1 MSVGAILLPE
11 TPNSLVEQ
19 GKLEERRKIL
29 EEVRGTTNVDAEFAD
44 LIDASNEA
52 KAIKNP
58 FRNLLRRKNRPQLI
72 IGALEIPMFQ
82 QLTGMN
88 SIMLLSS
95 SKAWV
100 LRQERLFIHL
110 SLLVGHFLL
119 ARSRQSHLSTNLA
132 EELFFIEA
140 SFEMFSYMVSQA
152 RLNL

>member
-1 MSVGAILLPE
+1 
-11 TPNSLVEQ
+11 
-19 GKLEERRKIL
+19 LEEGRKIL

-72 IGALEIPMFQ
+72 IGALEIPNFQ

-88 SIMLLSS
+88 SILFYAPVFFQSLGFGAGTSLYSS
-95 SKAWV
+95 IITSGA
-100 LRQERLFIHL
+100 
-110 SLLVGHFLL
+110 LVVGALTSMAFVDKFG
-119 ARSRQSHLSTNLA
+119 RRT
-132 EELFFIEA
+132 FFIEA
-140 SFEMFSYMVSQA
+140 SIEMFSYMVSQA